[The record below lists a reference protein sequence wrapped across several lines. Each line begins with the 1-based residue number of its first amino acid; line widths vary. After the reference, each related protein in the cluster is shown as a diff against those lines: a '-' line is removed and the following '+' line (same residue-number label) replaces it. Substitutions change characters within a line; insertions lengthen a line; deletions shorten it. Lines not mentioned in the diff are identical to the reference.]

1 MLPSQ
6 RRKGNKSIGI
16 LLQLILSSLHFPTS
30 QHDLSA
36 EEGKNLSA
44 SKFVC
49 IKDLVSGPILL
60 QAVDKLQLL
69 RIFNKLNMVIQK
81 AYLHITTHQILLDNQ
96 SSDIYPVMSVLSN
109 LFCFIQTETFRIY
122 LCYKSLHTL
131 LSLFSITKI
140 LY

>member
-1 MLPSQ
+1 MDKWTRIYVRWAGNKQKVRRAISSIFSAVPSFDWVATAVGGRTMLPSQ

-49 IKDLVSGPILL
+49 IKDLVSGLILL

-81 AYLHITTHQILLDNQ
+81 AYLHITTH
-96 SSDIYPVMSVLSN
+96 
-109 LFCFIQTETFRIY
+109 
-122 LCYKSLHTL
+122 
-131 LSLFSITKI
+131 
-140 LY
+140 